1 MSDDLQK
8 NHQDL
13 AIKGWAIR
21 KFQDQNIILDHIS
34 KVSESLGCSLDNIQH
49 SLLTVEDQYLFMD
62 RFSEALNDMEFT
74 RTLFLK
80 EKPFISSLLGPDLLI
95 QKKIFLRLQK
105 PNCESDSPGIHRDT
119 FYGNSVEHLNFWVPL
134 VELLPGAGLAL
145 VEGSHLVPSV
155 NVRHT
160 EYEDLNRRSVKK
172 IFKLLLP
179 RLKPSNMFTRFFALI
194 IKSLVF
200 FFTII
205 VIT

>member
-49 SLLTVEDQYLFMD
+49 SLLTVEDQYLFMY

-74 RTLFLK
+74 RKLFLK

-105 PNCESDSPGIHRDT
+105 PNC
-119 FYGNSVEHLNFWVPL
+119 
-134 VELLPGAGLAL
+134 
-145 VEGSHLVPSV
+145 
-155 NVRHT
+155 
-160 EYEDLNRRSVKK
+160 
-172 IFKLLLP
+172 
-179 RLKPSNMFTRFFALI
+179 
-194 IKSLVF
+194 
-200 FFTII
+200 
-205 VIT
+205 